1 MASLRNIE
9 MMKAI
14 CGLASYH
21 NLAIVTTM
29 WPSAPDHAE
38 KAVLERRNAELLAD
52 GRFFGDLVARG
63 ATMFRH
69 TENGRRSA
77 SEEAASAR
85 LIVGH
90 LVRQSSMHRPADVL
104 RLQREI
110 VDEGKMLGEIVAGI
124 AVARELYRARQ
135 AHELELRNLEA
146 EMNSRLAMVDAVYAA
161 EIRELKE
168 DVTKKL
174 KAAEDANRA
183 LQRSMDEMHRD
194 EAWAW
199 KEKVRELEGLFREQ
213 LAEKKQELRY
223 GGVPA

>member
-1 MASLRNIE
+1 MKRYFHDWQCETNNRMAGSSLRNIE

-21 NLAIVTTM
+21 NLTIVTTM
-29 WPSAPDHAE
+29 WPTAPDHAE

-52 GRFFGDLVARG
+52 GRFFGDLFAQG

-85 LIVGH
+85 LIVDH

-110 VDEGKMLGEIVAGI
+110 VDEGKMLGETAAASPWPGSSTEP
-124 AVARELYRARQ
+124 ARPT
-135 AHELELRNLEA
+135 
-146 EMNSRLAMVDAVYAA
+146 SS
-161 EIRELKE
+161 I
-168 DVTKKL
+168 
-174 KAAEDANRA
+174 
-183 LQRSMDEMHRD
+183 
-194 EAWAW
+194 
-199 KEKVRELEGLFREQ
+199 
-213 LAEKKQELRY
+213 
-223 GGVPA
+223 